1 MRRVAV
7 QEGRRVGDE
16 IEKGGNKE
24 VRKREKENERQ
35 KQIKEKRKWRK
46 LGCIKGE

>member
-1 MRRVAV
+1 MKLKR
-7 QEGRRVGDE
+7 
-16 IEKGGNKE
+16 GGSKE

-46 LGCIKGE
+46 LG